1 MIVQTASK
9 AKTVF
14 ACAVHRGHNLVQIP
28 SFDAA
33 IYSEFAVWSGTP
45 FEVVFVVD
53 ICSSE

>member
-9 AKTVF
+9 AETVF
-14 ACAVHRGHNLVQIP
+14 ACAVHSRHNLVQIP

-33 IYSEFAVWSGTP
+33 FYGEFAVWGGTP
-45 FEVVFVVD
+45 FEIVFVVD